1 MTNEPSAA
9 PGDQA
14 REQGRQLGSL
24 AVELARAGGQL
35 ALERQAAGL
44 TIGTKSSATDIVT
57 DADRDDEA
65 FLVAELARRRPGDA
79 VLGEEQGATTGAG
92 TGVRW
97 LLDPIDGTV
106 NFMLGY
112 PQFAVSIAAAVNG
125 VTVAACVANPST
137 GWLFRAVIGGGA
149 HLDRPG
155 HPSVRLAGPRA
166 VALAEAVVATGFG
179 YDGARRARQGQVVGA
194 LLARV
199 GNLRR
204 SGSAALDLCAV
215 AAGWVD
221 AYYEGPLGEWDVAA
235 GLLIAAEAGV
245 GLAGLGD
252 QAVGPEFVVAAH
264 PSGVA
269 ELAALLT
276 SLGAGG

>member
-1 MTNEPSAA
+1 MTNEPPADA
-9 PGDQA
+9 REQA
-14 REQGRQLGSL
+14 RELGAL

-44 TIGTKSSATDIVT
+44 TIGTKTSATDIVT
-57 DADRDDEA
+57 DADRSVEA
-65 FLVAELARRRPGDA
+65 FLVRELASRRPGDA
-79 VLGEEQGATTGAG
+79 VLGEEQGATPGAG

-97 LLDPIDGTV
+97 ILDPIDGTV

-112 PQFAVSIAAAVNG
+112 PQFAVSVAAAVDG
-125 VTVAACVANPST
+125 VTVAGCVANPST
-137 GWLFRAVIGGGA
+137 GWLFRAVLGEGA
-149 HLDRPG
+149 HLERGGQPA
-155 HPSVRLAGPRA
+155 VRLGGPRA
-166 VALAEAVVATGFG
+166 VALAESVVATGFG
-179 YDGARRARQGQVVGA
+179 YDGGRRGRQGQVVGA
-194 LLARV
+194 LLARI

-245 GLAGLGD
+245 GLAGIGGRL
-252 QAVGPEFVVAAH
+252 AGPEFVVAAH
-264 PSGVA
+264 VSGVG
-269 ELAALLT
+269 ELAAVLT